1 MKEAKGFIGLH
12 RRIHVRKFAI
22 VMLLLAGCVS
32 DRELLNSERIR
43 QSFGSYGITVLPST
57 DTLRRASLYSL
68 ENGQPVTRTFA
79 VVRFNDA
86 LTAVE
91 KAAIQP
97 VHAQILAGA
106 SIGATFR
113 EHHWTINKQNL
124 YTGGITLANPDS
136 EIASLMQVDIP
147 RELAMHAYLFNINND
162 LYSID
167 YATIIEIH
175 HPQYLNVATLRKL
188 YPTDPGAALDEQ
200 QLSALR
206 QLVRTAQ

>member
-1 MKEAKGFIGLH
+1 
-12 RRIHVRKFAI
+12 
-22 VMLLLAGCVS
+22 
-32 DRELLNSERIR
+32 
-43 QSFGSYGITVLPST
+43 
-57 DTLRRASLYSL
+57 
-68 ENGQPVTRTFA
+68 
-79 VVRFNDA
+79 
-86 LTAVE
+86 
-91 KAAIQP
+91 
-97 VHAQILAGA
+97 
-106 SIGATFR
+106 
-113 EHHWTINKQNL
+113 
-124 YTGGITLANPDS
+124 
-136 EIASLMQVDIP
+136 MQVDIP